1 MEIQNIRRTH
11 LKQLREVFDE
21 VDLPV
26 PDEDDGEDVGEGA
39 EEDDHGQDVA
49 LAPQHRVPRRVAG
62 HFFSFLNSSVSF
74 IALFFQTL
82 NEFLAINSFSTIL
95 LRMVDLYFLTVLVCL
110 CP

>member
-39 EEDDHGQDVA
+39 EEDDHGQSVT
-49 LAPQHRVPRRVAG
+49 LAPQGRIPRRVAS
-62 HFFSFLNSSVSF
+62 HDF
-74 IALFFQTL
+74 TL
-82 NEFLAINSFSTIL
+82 TIFLACGKL
-95 LRMVDLYFLTVLVCL
+95 VLI
-110 CP
+110 